1 MCPVDIDDILT
12 TSVTNSFNFASFCIC
27 ACSVKRHTLS
37 HCLSLILSLS
47 VTAAQLS
54 ESEYKRLSV
63 CVYVLPFWH
72 GNLLHE
78 RNLLSSLS
86 QLSGN
91 QVSVVFLAK

>member
-1 MCPVDIDDILT
+1 M
-12 TSVTNSFNFASFCIC
+12 F
-27 ACSVKRHTLS
+27 
-37 HCLSLILSLS
+37 LSLS

-54 ESEYKRLSV
+54 ESEYKRLAV
-63 CVYVLPFWH
+63 CVYVLPFWL

-91 QVSVVFLAK
+91 QVSVVFLAT